1 MIGSV
6 SVLYFGWVKREKQV
20 LVCDGILINIRVLRL
35 FFEECKKTKNLDIGA
50 ILRGAMIK
58 EGI

>member
-1 MIGSV
+1 MIFKS
-6 SVLYFGWVKREKQV
+6 
-20 LVCDGILINIRVLRL
+20 VCDGILINIRVLRL